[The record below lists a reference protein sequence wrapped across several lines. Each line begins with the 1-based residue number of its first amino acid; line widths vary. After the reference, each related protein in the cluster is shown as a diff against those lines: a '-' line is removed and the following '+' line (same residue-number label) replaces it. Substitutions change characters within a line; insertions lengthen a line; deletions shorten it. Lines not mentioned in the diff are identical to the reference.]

1 MRGLN
6 AYLAL
11 AVLVAVLALL
21 LLGGEDVS
29 LFGVS
34 AEQLGYI
41 APSLALLIWIMMG
54 SGIIRDN
61 RMKDIILAIVFW
73 GGLGLA
79 LMLGYTLFAG

>member
-21 LLGGEDVS
+21 LVGGEDVS
-29 LFGVS
+29 LFGIR

-61 RMKDIILAIVFW
+61 RTKDIILAIAFW
-73 GGLGLA
+73 CGLGLA